1 MVEKDYESIP
11 RQKEEG
17 NSTDP
22 GENVQHSVVGGTQF
36 IFVNYSYYTGWH
48 LNDRHHFLD
57 SERRRR
63 SRGAERPQGVRPRRR
78 STSCHASA
86 GGIHE
91 YNIWS
96 TMSTL
101 VQAPLLGFIVIA
113 LYILAK
119 ASDIN
124 QSATLQE
131 VIQDVNCLV
140 QPASIR
146 AR

>member
-63 SRGAERPQGVRPRRR
+63 SRGAERPQGVRPCRR
-78 STSCHASA
+78 SASCHACA
-86 GGIHE
+86 GVSRIQYL
-91 YNIWS
+91 YNNLIKCR
-96 TMSTL
+96 
-101 VQAPLLGFIVIA
+101 P
-113 LYILAK
+113 
-119 ASDIN
+119 
-124 QSATLQE
+124 
-131 VIQDVNCLV
+131 
-140 QPASIR
+140 R
-146 AR
+146 